1 MKKIRLAS
9 CSEETLVSIRL
20 LDEILDFVTE
30 RKQRK
35 AFCYVRRVTFTAQVQ
50 DSSVFEHHM
59 DITAKG
65 LVVTLYGVY
74 PFEVQFSI
82 QTEKGTLTLEGFV
95 WKPDHKTL
103 ISVTVDDEPKPWV
116 ILRRLEN
123 GEFKDESLLQLTR
136 LRNFLQKNT
145 EFTHPS

>member
-1 MKKIRLAS
+1 
-9 CSEETLVSIRL
+9 
-20 LDEILDFVTE
+20 
-30 RKQRK
+30 
-35 AFCYVRRVTFTAQVQ
+35 
-50 DSSVFEHHM
+50 M